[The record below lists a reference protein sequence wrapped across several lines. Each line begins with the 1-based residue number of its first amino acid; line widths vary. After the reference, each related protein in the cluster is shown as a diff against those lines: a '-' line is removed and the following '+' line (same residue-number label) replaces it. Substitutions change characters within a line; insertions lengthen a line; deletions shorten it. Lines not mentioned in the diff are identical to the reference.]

1 MPIVNFV
8 KEKKQVQVP
17 EGSNLRK
24 VALDA
29 GVKLYNGING
39 YGAGLNAVFNCHG
52 LGTCGTC
59 RVLITKGMEHCSGKT
74 IREKVQFNLNPI
86 EQAAYL
92 GNEDTLRLACC
103 TKVNGDVDVV
113 SGPELNLTGENF
125 FS

>member
-8 KEKKQVQVP
+8 KEKKQVRVP
-17 EGSNLRK
+17 EGANLRK

-39 YGAGLNAVFNCHG
+39 YGAGLNAVVNCHG
-52 LGTCGTC
+52 LGLCGSC
-59 RVLITKGMEHCSGKT
+59 RVQITKGMEHCSSMT
-74 IREKVQFNLNPI
+74 IREKAQFNLNPI

-92 GNEDTLRLACC
+92 GNEDKLRLACC

-113 SGPELNLTGENF
+113 SGPDLNLTGENF

>member
-1 MPIVNFV
+1 M
-8 KEKKQVQVP
+8 
-17 EGSNLRK
+17 
-24 VALDA
+24 
-29 GVKLYNGING
+29 
-39 YGAGLNAVFNCHG
+39 
-52 LGTCGTC
+52 
-59 RVLITKGMEHCSGKT
+59 
-74 IREKVQFNLNPI
+74 